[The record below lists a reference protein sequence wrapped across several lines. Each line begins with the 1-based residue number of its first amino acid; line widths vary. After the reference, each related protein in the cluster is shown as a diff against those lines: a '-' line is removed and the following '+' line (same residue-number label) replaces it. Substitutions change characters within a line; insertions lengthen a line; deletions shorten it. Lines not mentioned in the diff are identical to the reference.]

1 MEAARKK
8 QEIQTLDDL
17 FGIPPKPDIDVPEGT
32 TLVEAVVSMPIE
44 KISDIED
51 HPFRVKNDRITQGIV
66 EDIRSTGQ
74 IETPAV
80 VRPVEG
86 GYEMISGHRRKLA
99 CQLAGLD
106 AMPVIIRNL
115 TKDQAI
121 IAMVRANK
129 QREDVLPS
137 EKAFA
142 YKMLMAAL
150 NRQGQRTDL
159 TSAPLEPKL
168 RSNEEASEQSGESVA
183 QIKRY
188 IRLTELIPELLEMVD
203 NMVIGEKGV
212 PQIAFRPAVELSY
225 LSKENQNNLLLTIQS
240 EDRTPSLSQAMMMK
254 EVDATGKL
262 DMDRIFKIM
271 LEDKPN
277 QKETFKIPQEKLSR
291 FFAPGTPAD
300 KVQDTIVKALEL
312 YQRHKERQRNDAR

>member
-1 MEAARKK
+1 MEERKK
-8 QEIQTLDDL
+8 PEIQTLDEL
-17 FGIPPKPDIDVPEGT
+17 FGIPSKPAVDVPDGT
-32 TLVEAVVSMPIE
+32 TLVEAVVLMPID
-44 KISDIED
+44 KIRDFAD
-51 HPFRVKNDRITQGIV
+51 HPYRVKNDRITQGIV
-66 EDIRSTGQ
+66 EDIQTTGC

-80 VRPVEG
+80 LRPVED

-99 CQLAGLD
+99 CKLAGLEV
-106 AMPVIIRNL
+106 MPVIIREM
-115 TKDQAI
+115 TKDEAI
-121 IAMVRANK
+121 VAMVRANR

-142 YKMLMAAL
+142 YKMFMDAL

-159 TSAPLEPKL
+159 TLSPMDTKL
-168 RSNEEASEQSGESVA
+168 DTGGQIAEQAGESRPQVF
-183 QIKRY
+183 RY
-188 IRLTELIPELLEMVD
+188 IRLTELIPELLQMVD
-203 NMVIGEKGV
+203 NTVLCEKDV

-254 EVDATGKL
+254 EVDAAGKL

-277 QKETFKIPQEKLSR
+277 QKEQFKIPQERISK
-291 FFAPGTPAD
+291 FFAPGTPAE
-300 KVQDTIVKALEL
+300 KIQDTIVKALEL
-312 YQRHKERQRNDAR
+312 YRQRERNRDSR